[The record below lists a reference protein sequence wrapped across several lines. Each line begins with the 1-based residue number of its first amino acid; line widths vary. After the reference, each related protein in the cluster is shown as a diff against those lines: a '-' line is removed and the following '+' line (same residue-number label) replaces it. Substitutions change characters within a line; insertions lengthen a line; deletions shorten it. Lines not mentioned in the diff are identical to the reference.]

1 MTSTISRRDFVGT
14 AVATAALSMAPTGS
28 FGAVDPILRRAI
40 PHSGEMV
47 PVVGLGTYAAYK
59 DATDPRKMA
68 EMESVVG
75 ALTAVGPALID
86 TASSYGGAETL
97 IGNAL
102 ASVKPSTPV
111 FIATKVESTTA
122 TDAET
127 EIRQSLAKLK
137 VKTLDCV
144 QLHNVKAADQSL
156 SMFRAFK
163 QAGLLRYYGVTSTFP
178 QDYAAMEAVVRRE
191 KPDFMEPGYS
201 IADRQAEDRLLPAAM
216 DAGTAVLV
224 ALPLGRNAAFK
235 AVGNRPLPDWVTE
248 LDITSWGQ
256 FFLKYVLGHPAITA
270 VIPGTTNPAHMADDL
285 AAGRG
290 RMPNA
295 EQRKRML
302 KDYLG

>member
-1 MTSTISRRDFVGT
+1 MTWTISRRDLMAT
-14 AVATAALSMAPTGS
+14 MAASVASSVPGIAFAAEQPL
-28 FGAVDPILRRAI
+28 LRRPI
-40 PHSGEMV
+40 PHSGEMI
-47 PVVGLGTYAAYK
+47 PIVGLGTYAAYK
-59 DATDPRKMA
+59 NDADPREAA
-68 EMESVVG
+68 EMASVVG
-75 ALTAVGPALID
+75 ALRATGPALID

-102 ASVKPSTPV
+102 ATVTPPVPV
-111 FIATKVESTTA
+111 FIATKVESTNA
-122 TDAET
+122 PGAEA
-127 EIRQSLAKLK
+127 EIRQSLSKLR

-156 SMFRAFK
+156 AMFRDFK
-163 QAGLLRYYGVTSTFP
+163 AAGLLRYYGVTSTFP

-191 KPDFMEPGYS
+191 KPDFVEPGYS
-201 IADRQAEDRLLPAAM
+201 IADRQAEERLLPAAR

-235 AVGNRPLPDWVTE
+235 AVGNRPLPDWVSE
-248 LDITSWGQ
+248 LDITTWGQ

-270 VIPGTTNPAHMADDL
+270 VIPGTTNPVHMADDL

-290 RMPNA
+290 RMPN
-295 EQRKRML
+295 EDQRKRML